1 MDKPIHVLF
10 VAPDTGMEDEIHAA
24 LPHLGGWRVYPHLA
38 TSYSKALEVARDRQP
53 GLICFYS
60 TGHHD
65 EWRLFARDIRVILP
79 EVALVVLYDPSL
91 FGQQMSESELII
103 RMLREN
109 VKDFLRRPLA
119 STELRHL
126 LDRIFAS
133 PQRRLSPNGAV
144 VTVMSN
150 KGGVGKST
158 LSVNL
163 ATELAT
169 RHPGRVLLIDASLQL
184 GICAMMLDLPT
195 TPTMLDAVRAR
206 ERLDE
211 ALLRQLTLA
220 HSSGLHLLA
229 APIDAAQ
236 ASEIDDAGFARIL
249 NLARREFDYVVID
262 TFPLV
267 DRLVISTLD
276 VSDMVYLML
285 QGTVPNVVGLA
296 RFLPIVDGIG
306 VARERQRIV
315 LNLNHAKVASA
326 LTVSDVEARLGRPI
340 DYILPYTRGI
350 LRALNNGSPYVLQSI
365 RLWGFTRRIAEM
377 AEEVDE
383 LRRET
388 IRRRED
394 GGTAVARIGTT

>member
-10 VAPDTGMEDEIHAA
+10 VGPDSGMEDEIHAA
-24 LPHLGGWRVYPHLA
+24 LPHLGGWRVYPYLA
-38 TSYSKALEVARDRQP
+38 SSYAKGLEVARDRQP
-53 GLICFYS
+53 GLICFHS
-60 TGHHD
+60 NGQGD
-65 EWRLFARDIRVILP
+65 DWRLFARDIRVILP
-79 EVALVVLYDPSL
+79 EAALVVMYDPSL
-91 FGQQMSESELII
+91 FGQQVSESELII
-103 RMLREN
+103 QMLRES

-119 STELRHL
+119 STELRQL
-126 LDRIFAS
+126 LDRLFAS
-133 PQRRLSPNGAV
+133 PQRRSNAHGLV

-163 ATELAT
+163 AAELAR

-236 ASEIDDAGFARIL
+236 ATEIDDAAFARIV
-249 NLARREFDYVVID
+249 NLARREFDYVVVD

-276 VSDMVYLML
+276 VSDMVFLML

-326 LTVSDVEARLGRPI
+326 LTLADVEARLERPI

-350 LRALNNGSPYVLQSI
+350 LRALNQGKPYVLQSI
-365 RLWGFTRRIAEM
+365 RLWGFTKRIVSM
-377 AEEVDE
+377 ANEVDA
-383 LRRET
+383 LRQKSGESKSLGV
-388 IRRRED
+388 EE
-394 GGTAVARIGTT
+394 AR